1 MTIEKPKY
9 TSEKVGAY
17 IKRTEEKFKVFIYEN
32 SYARNTAFLVLLV
45 WLFAGVSSAV
55 LTLHAASHPAEAG
68 KLGFYT
74 FVSFFVVADT
84 TIYFITLNLKSYRY
98 QLMKYKDLMKQIH
111 KLKEIYQDE
120 WNVKNQYDKEPLTDN
135 VIRQL
140 TGSHTAVI
148 EGDKLIFN
156 PEMEDIAKKTVSA
169 FDDLYKECRQIQKNQ
184 GRRDLP

>member
-1 MTIEKPKY
+1 
-9 TSEKVGAY
+9 
-17 IKRTEEKFKVFIYEN
+17 
-32 SYARNTAFLVLLV
+32 
-45 WLFAGVSSAV
+45 
-55 LTLHAASHPAEAG
+55 
-68 KLGFYT
+68 
-74 FVSFFVVADT
+74 
-84 TIYFITLNLKSYRY
+84 
-98 QLMKYKDLMKQIH
+98 MKQIH

-169 FDDLYKECRQIQKNQ
+169 FNDLYRECKQIQKKQ